1 MFTGLS
7 AFPITPFKQETIDYK
22 AFQGLVDNLA
32 SANVDSICAIGSTGL
47 YPYLTRE
54 EKYNV
59 VKLAVNHAQGIPVM
73 AGVGALRTYD
83 VLKNVEAV
91 QQAGVNAVLLAPV
104 SYQVLNE
111 DEVYGL
117 YETVSHEVSVPIC
130 VYENP
135 RVTNFTFSD
144 DLYRRIGKLPNI
156 GAIKIPGSP
165 FATFAKNSMD
175 NSASKGISPTLAS
188 NSEGA
193 RRLSS
198 LREIMPANIA
208 IGVSGDSFGA
218 AGMSEGCDLWL
229 SVIGGIFPRTV
240 TRIIDAAHS
249 GNVVDAQAQSQALSG
264 IWSMFARNG
273 GGLRVVAAAAE
284 ILGYCETPSL
294 PAPFLPIAKKEYS
307 ELEHI
312 ITELSLS

>member
-7 AFPITPFKQETIDYK
+7 AFPITPFNQEAIDYT
-22 AFQGLVDNLA
+22 ALQGLVENLA

-54 EKYNV
+54 QKYDV
-59 VKLAVNHAQGIPVM
+59 AKLAVDHANGIPVM

-111 DEVYGL
+111 EEVYGL
-117 YETVSHEVSVPIC
+117 YEAVSHEVSVPIC

-156 GAIKIPGSP
+156 GAIKIPGTP
-165 FATFAKNSMD
+165 FAKSSMD
-175 NSASKGISPTLAS
+175 NSSSKDIPPSEASS
-188 NSEGA
+188 SEGA
-193 RRLSS
+193 RRLAS
-198 LREIMPANIA
+198 LREIMPAHIA

-240 TRIIDAAHS
+240 MRIIEAAQS
-249 GNVVDAQAQSQALSG
+249 GDAQAQSQELNE
-264 IWSMFARNG
+264 IWCMFARNG

-294 PAPFLPIAKKEYS
+294 PAPFLPIDKKEYS
-307 ELEHI
+307 ELERI
-312 ITELSLS
+312 IAQLSLS

>member
-47 YPYLTRE
+47 YPYLTRG

-59 VKLAVNHAQGIPVM
+59 AKLAVDHANGIPVM
-73 AGVGALRTYD
+73 AGVGSLRTFD

-111 DEVYGL
+111 EEVFGL
-117 YETVSHEVSVPIC
+117 YEAVSREVSVPIC
-130 VYENP
+130 IYENP

-144 DLYRRIGKLPNI
+144 DLYRRLGQLPNI
-156 GAIKIPGSP
+156 GAIKIPGFP
-165 FATFAKNSMD
+165 FGKSATDGSTSN
-175 NSASKGISPTLAS
+175 GVHRLA
-188 NSEGA
+188 
-193 RRLSS
+193 S
-198 LREIMPANIA
+198 LREVMPAHIA

-229 SVIGGIFPRTV
+229 SVIGGIFPQTV
-240 TRIIDAAHS
+240 MRLIEAAQS
-249 GNVVDAQAQSQALSG
+249 GNAVDAQAQSQALSG
-264 IWSMFARNG
+264 IWNMFARNG

-294 PAPFLPIAKKEYS
+294 PAPFLPIVNKEYA
-307 ELEHI
+307 ELEQI
-312 ITELSLS
+312 IEQLSLS

>member
-59 VKLAVNHAQGIPVM
+59 AKLAVNHAQDIPVM

-111 DEVYGL
+111 EEVFGL
-117 YETVSHEVSVPIC
+117 YEAVSREVSVPIC

-144 DLYRRIGKLPNI
+144 ELYRRIGQLPNI
-156 GAIKIPGSP
+156 GAIKIPGTP
-165 FATFAKNSMD
+165 FGK
-175 NSASKGISPTLAS
+175 SADDGSVSDGV
-188 NSEGA
+188 
-193 RRLSS
+193 RRLAS
-198 LREIMPANIA
+198 LREIMPADVA

-218 AGMSEGCDLWL
+218 AGMIEGCDLWL

-240 TRIIDAAHS
+240 MRIIDAARS
-249 GNVVDAQAQSQALSG
+249 GNAVDAQAQSQALSG
-264 IWSMFARNG
+264 IWNMFARNG

-294 PAPFLPIAKKEYS
+294 PAPFLPIDKNEYG
-307 ELEHI
+307 ELEQI
-312 ITELSLS
+312 IGLLSLS

>member
-7 AFPITPFKQETIDYK
+7 AFPITPFKQEAIDYK
-22 AFQGLVDNLA
+22 AFKGLVDNLA

-54 EKYNV
+54 EKYDV
-59 VKLAVNHAQGIPVM
+59 AKLAVDHANGIPVM

-111 DEVYGL
+111 EEVYGL
-117 YETVSHEVSVPIC
+117 YEAVSHEVSVPIC

-156 GAIKIPGSP
+156 GAIKIPGTP
-165 FATFAKNSMD
+165 FAKSAMD
-175 NSASKGISPTLAS
+175 NSSSKDIPPSGAS

-193 RRLSS
+193 RRLAS
-198 LREIMPANIA
+198 LREIMPAHIA

-218 AGMSEGCDLWL
+218 AGMSEDAIWGFL
-229 SVIGGIFPRTV
+229 IPFQIYTV
-240 TRIIDAAHS
+240 
-249 GNVVDAQAQSQALSG
+249 VG
-264 IWSMFARNG
+264 IWRSANKYKGAKLWAILAKVAVVFGVVSNLLSMLAG
-273 GGLRVVAAAAE
+273 V
-284 ILGYCETPSL
+284 
-294 PAPFLPIAKKEYS
+294 
-307 ELEHI
+307 
-312 ITELSLS
+312 

>member
-7 AFPITPFKQETIDYK
+7 AFPITPFKQEAIDYK
-22 AFQGLVDNLA
+22 TFKGLVENLA

-54 EKYNV
+54 QKYDV
-59 VKLAVNHAQGIPVM
+59 AKLAVDHANGIPVM

-111 DEVYGL
+111 EEVYGL
-117 YETVSHEVSVPIC
+117 YEAVSHEVSVPIC

-156 GAIKIPGSP
+156 GAIKIPGTP
-165 FATFAKNSMD
+165 FAKSSMD
-175 NSASKGISPTLAS
+175 NSSSKDIPPSEASS
-188 NSEGA
+188 SEGA
-193 RRLSS
+193 RRLAS
-198 LREIMPANIA
+198 LREIMPAHIA

-240 TRIIDAAHS
+240 MRIIEAAQS
-249 GNVVDAQAQSQALSG
+249 GDAQAQSQELNE
-264 IWSMFARNG
+264 IWCMFARNG

-294 PAPFLPIAKKEYS
+294 PAPFLPIDKKEYS
-307 ELEHI
+307 ELERI
-312 ITELSLS
+312 IAQLSLS